1 MKKLCEVE
9 DIVMGTG
16 REFRCGSGFLAV
28 FRCSGSVHSWLN
40 VCPHQAR
47 SLNFAPDE
55 FLFTGE
61 GHLVCPHHGAKFDV
75 ASGDCLEGPCKGASL
90 TPAPVVIQGGAVWL
104 QED

>member
-1 MKKLCEVE
+1 MKKLCEVDE
-9 DIVMGTG
+9 IVIGAG
-16 REFRCGSGFLAV
+16 REFRSAGGFLAV
-28 FRCSGSVHSWLN
+28 FRCPDSVHAWLN

-61 GHLVCPHHGAKFDV
+61 GRLVCPHHGAEFDIT
-75 ASGDCLEGPCKGASL
+75 SGDCLEGPCKGASL
-90 TPAPVVIQGGAVWL
+90 APAPVTIKEGAVWL